1 MFITTVVVA
10 VAMYSTI
17 KLVFYDS
24 QVKSKIMKCKKVV
37 VVNAEKRSS
46 RFLREKVFRLINKW
60 VT

>member
-1 MFITTVVVA
+1 LFITTVVVA